1 MEILMPRCCDNDV
14 RWSHGQPFTFI
25 LDLTDNLYQVEQ
37 FLDADL
43 TYIVDGG
50 DGTTKNIAVWRLIKA
65 IRHSPK
71 QGQITVIL
79 QAADPGLSAS
89 GHGVSHK
96 APARVAS
103 PSPPDT
109 VSGPVATFE
118 SSSSS
123 SSGSSS
129 ANRSTKTHVAA
140 QSGSSSSGSSSSSS
154 SNANGYTPMS
164 TVRVRFS
171 LPNGVPAK
179 V

>member
-1 MEILMPRCCDNDV
+1 MPRCCDNDA

-50 DGTTKNIAVWRLIKA
+50 DGTTKHFAVWRLIKA

-79 QAADPGLSAS
+79 QAADPELSAS
-89 GHGVSHK
+89 GHGVCHK
-96 APARVAS
+96 APARDVG

-123 SSGSSS
+123 SSISSSS
-129 ANRSTKTHVAA
+129 AHRSTKMHVAA

-154 SNANGYTPMS
+154 SNANGCTPMS

-171 LPNGVPAK
+171 LPNGVPGK